1 MFFADKNLW
10 TAMRPLLISAFLLA
24 AATWAAAQ
32 TIPLTQNQLTNR
44 DIVTLAKA
52 GFNEDFIL
60 DFIGMSRTRF
70 DTSVS
75 GLADL
80 AKEGLSERLIRAMLT
95 PPTPASAASPAAPT
109 AAVIATAPEEV
120 GRVRVPKQSESQ
132 IAISNQAPYYHSSS
146 FFWGLWKKKMGVGP
160 GLRSESAAAAQLN
173 AVYGQTRFVSP
184 AGTSVRYVVV
194 P

>member
-1 MFFADKNLW
+1 MK
-10 TAMRPLLISAFLLA
+10 PLLISAVLLA
-24 AATWAAAQ
+24 TAAWAGAQ
-32 TIPLTQNQLTNR
+32 TVPLTQNQITNR

-60 DFIGMSRTRF
+60 DFIAMSRTRF

-80 AKEGLSERLIRAMLT
+80 AKEGLSERLIRAMLVPS
-95 PPTPASAASPAAPT
+95 PPSPAANP
-109 AAVIATAPEEV
+109 AAVPAETVIATAPEEV
-120 GRVRVPKQSESQ
+120 SRVRMPKRSESE

-146 FFWGLWKKKMGVGP
+146 FFWGLWKKRMGVGP
-160 GLRSESAAAAQLN
+160 GLRTESAAGAQLN
-173 AVYGQTRFVSP
+173 AVYGQGRVLSP
-184 AGTSVRYVVV
+184 ANSVRYVVI

>member
-1 MFFADKNLW
+1 MK
-10 TAMRPLLISAFLLA
+10 PLLISAFLLA
-24 AATWAAAQ
+24 AATWAGAQ
-32 TIPLTQNQLTNR
+32 TVPLTQNQLTNH

-80 AKEGLSERLIRAMLT
+80 AKDGLSERLIRAMLV
-95 PPTPASAASPAAPT
+95 PSAPNSAANPATVPAE
-109 AAVIATAPEEV
+109 AVIATPPEEV
-120 GRVRVPKQSESQ
+120 GRVRTPKRSESE

-146 FFWGLWKKKMGVGP
+146 FFWWLWKKRMGVGP
-160 GLRSESAAAAQLN
+160 GLRTGSAAGAQLN
-173 AVYGQTRFVSP
+173 AVYGQGRALSP

>member
-1 MFFADKNLW
+1 
-10 TAMRPLLISAFLLA
+10 MRLFLISAVLLA
-24 AATWAAAQ
+24 ATGAGAQ

-60 DFIGMSRTRF
+60 DFISMSSTRF

-80 AKEGLSERLIRAMLT
+80 AKEGLSERLIRAMLV
-95 PPTPASAASPAAPT
+95 PPVCSNVAGPT
-109 AAVIATAPEEV
+109 AVQASAVIATAPEEV
-120 GRVRVPKQSESQ
+120 GQVRSPKRSESE

-160 GLRSESAAAAQLN
+160 GLRTESAAGAQLN
-173 AVYGQTRFVSP
+173 AVYGQGRVLRP
-184 AGTSVRYVVV
+184 AVTSVRYVVV

>member
-1 MFFADKNLW
+1 
-10 TAMRPLLISAFLLA
+10 MRPVLISAFLLA
-24 AATWAAAQ
+24 AATGAAAQ
-32 TIPLTQNQLTNR
+32 TVALTQNQITNR

-60 DFIGMSRTRF
+60 DFISMSRTRF

-80 AKEGLSERLIRAMLT
+80 AKEGLSERLIRAMLA
-95 PPTPASAASPAAPT
+95 PPAPSPAANPGGVP
-109 AAVIATAPEEV
+109 AEAVIATAPEEV
-120 GRVRVPKQSESQ
+120 SRVRAPKQSESE

-146 FFWGLWKKKMGVGP
+146 FFWGLWKKRMGVGP
-160 GLRSESAAAAQLN
+160 GLRREPTAGAQLN
-173 AVYGQTRFVSP
+173 AVYGQGRVLSP
-184 AGTSVRYVVV
+184 AGATVRYVVV